1 MHSSR
6 RADQGAVWEAIDDTM
21 TAMSAR
27 SHTEAMGAIYEQ
39 HRASLEKYVA
49 AFRHRPGQVGAVFLL
64 GARVA
69 GLDLVAERE
78 KLIISAQVSTGLID
92 DVRVAVI
99 PARRHG
105 AIVGGCAPAG

>member
-1 MHSSR
+1 MGTGGTGGT
-6 RADQGAVWEAIDDTM
+6 GAVP
-21 TAMSAR
+21 
-27 SHTEAMGAIYEQ
+27 
-39 HRASLEKYVA
+39 VPV
-49 AFRHRPGQVGAVFLL
+49 PGKHPGRIPDALTTDLPVG
-64 GARVA
+64 
-69 GLDLVAERE
+69 VAERE